1 MYYYFQ
7 ISDIHI
13 SIFRDP
19 GRISQFQQFCDST
32 VRRIKPSIVLA
43 TGDLTDAKAKDN
55 LGSSQVKTEWV
66 YYYNIIKESRVTEDT
81 VWLDIRGNHGKDTSF
96 IFLNF
101 APET

>member
-1 MYYYFQ
+1 MHQDSKILLLQ

-32 VRRIKPSIVLA
+32 VKKINPLLVLA

-66 YYYNIIKESRVTEDT
+66 FYHNIIKESGVTDST
-81 VWLDIRGNHGKDTSF
+81 VWLDIRGNHGK
-96 IFLNF
+96 
-101 APET
+101 

>member
-1 MYYYFQ
+1 MQ

-32 VRRIKPSIVLA
+32 VKKIKPLLVLA

-55 LGSSQVKTEWV
+55 LGSSQVKKEWI
-66 YYYNIIKESRVTEDT
+66 YYYNIITESGVTKDT
-81 VWLDIRGNHGKDTSF
+81 VWLDIRGNHGMFESIVLTQ
-96 IFLNF
+96 
-101 APET
+101 